1 MKKSNEI
8 ALSNSLS
15 CAVNALQEVEQASEQ
30 AGLNREQANILRLL
44 TEEMI
49 AMTTDILQDCKG
61 SLWMEWQGAACELH
75 LTAVAPIEKEAK
87 AAFIEA
93 SKAKVNAPVKGLKNR
108 ISALLAGMLSSG
120 DYPEL
125 YASMSAGFIGGMPVG
140 MPSMR
145 MAPTWSLAAYTE
157 SRKKEQKD
165 VELEGVEKSILTGLA
180 DDVVVSVKSHWV
192 ELVVKKTFAAPLQA
206 AMPKFTG
213 LSHICIFV
221 DDMMEAFAYYQKL
234 LGVIPNH
241 YLSHWKN
248 EGFFKAGGFIKEA
261 ADGDVSIAFVNVP
274 GTKLT
279 LELMQYY
286 YPEGRKEPVIFAA
299 NDVSGARH
307 VALKIT
313 NIDEAFLH
321 IRSMPDTRLI
331 NESKDYE
338 VFQISETKPGE
349 VRFFDQDMRESD
361 ERNVQTAKILSGV
374 RYFYFIDKYGLQWE
388 FEQGHSD
395 IGD

>member
-1 MKKSNEI
+1 METMKSNEI

-15 CAVNALQEVEQASEQ
+15 CAVNALQTVEQASEQ
-30 AGLNREQANILRLL
+30 AGFSREQTNILRLL

-49 AMTTDILQDCKG
+49 AMTTDILQECKG
-61 SLWMEWQGAACELH
+61 SLWMEWEGTACELH
-75 LTAVAPIEKEAK
+75 LTAVAPMEEAAK

-93 SKAKVNAPVKGLKNR
+93 SRAKVNTPVKGLKNR
-108 ISALLAGMLSSG
+108 ISALLAGMLSSVNS
-120 DYPEL
+120 PEL
-125 YASMSAGFIGGMPVG
+125 YAAMSAGFVGGIPS

-145 MAPTWSLAAYTE
+145 TWSLAAYAE
-157 SRKKEQKD
+157 NQKQNQKD
-165 VELEGVEKSILTGLA
+165 AELEGVEKSILTGLA
-180 DDVVVSVKSHWV
+180 DDVVVSVKNNWV
-192 ELVVKKTFAAPLQA
+192 ELVVRKAFNAPAQA
-206 AMPKFTG
+206 AMPRFTG
-213 LSHICIFV
+213 LSHVCIFV
-221 DDMMEAFAYYQKL
+221 DDMMEAAAYYQKL
-234 LGVIPNH
+234 LGAVPDH
-241 YLSHWKN
+241 YLSHWRNK
-248 EGFFKAGGFIKEA
+248 GFFQAGGFVREA
-261 ADGDVSIAFVNVP
+261 KDGDVSIAFLNVP

-279 LELMQYY
+279 LELMQYH

-313 NIDEAFLH
+313 NIEEAFEH
-321 IRSMPDTRLI
+321 IKSMPDTKPI
-331 NESKDYE
+331 NETDEYR
-338 VFQISETKPGE
+338 VFQISETQPSE
-349 VRFFDQDMRESD
+349 VRFFDQDLRESD

>member
-1 MKKSNEI
+1 MMKSNEI

-15 CAVNALQEVEQASEQ
+15 CAVNALQEVEQASGK

-61 SLWMEWQGAACELH
+61 SLWMEWEGLSCELH

-93 SKAKVNAPVKGLKNR
+93 SKAKVNAPVKGLKNK

-125 YASMSAGFIGGMPVG
+125 YASMSAGFIGGMHIG
-140 MPSMR
+140 MPSLR

-157 SRKKEQKD
+157 SQKKEQKD
-165 VELEGVEKSILTGLA
+165 AELEGVEKSILTGLA

-192 ELVVKKTFAAPLQA
+192 ELIVKKAFAAPLQA
-206 AMPKFTG
+206 AMPQFTG
-213 LSHICIFV
+213 LSHVCIFV
-221 DDMMEAFAYYQKL
+221 DDIMEAVSYYQKL
-234 LGVIPNH
+234 LGVIPDH

-279 LELMQYY
+279 LELMQYH

-331 NESKDYE
+331 NEDADYK
-338 VFQISETKPGE
+338 VFQISETKPSE
-349 VRFFDQDMRESD
+349 VHFFDQDIRESD
-361 ERNVQTAKILSGV
+361 ERNIQTAKILSEV

>member
-1 MKKSNEI
+1 METMKSNEI

-15 CAVNALQEVEQASEQ
+15 CAVNALQTVEQASEQ
-30 AGLNREQANILRLL
+30 AGFSREQTNILRLL

-49 AMTTDILQDCKG
+49 AMTTDILQECKG
-61 SLWMEWQGAACELH
+61 SLWMEWEGTACELH
-75 LTAVAPIEKEAK
+75 LTAVAPMEEAAK

-93 SKAKVNAPVKGLKNR
+93 SRAKVNTPVKGLKNR
-108 ISALLAGMLSSG
+108 ISALLAGMLSSVNS
-120 DYPEL
+120 PEL
-125 YASMSAGFIGGMPVG
+125 YAAMSAGFVGGIPS

-145 MAPTWSLAAYTE
+145 TWSLAAYAE
-157 SRKKEQKD
+157 NQKQDQKD
-165 VELEGVEKSILTGLA
+165 AELEGVEKSILTGLA
-180 DDVVVSVKSHWV
+180 DDVVVSVKNNWV
-192 ELVVKKTFAAPLQA
+192 ELVVRKAFNAPAQA
-206 AMPKFTG
+206 AMPRFTG
-213 LSHICIFV
+213 LSHVCIFV
-221 DDMMEAFAYYQKL
+221 DDMMEAAAYYQKL
-234 LGVIPNH
+234 LGAVPDH
-241 YLSHWKN
+241 YLSHWRNK
-248 EGFFKAGGFIKEA
+248 GFFQAGGFVREA
-261 ADGDVSIAFVNVP
+261 KDGDVSIAFLNVP

-279 LELMQYY
+279 LELMQYH

-313 NIDEAFLH
+313 NIEEAFEH
-321 IRSMPDTRLI
+321 IKSMPDTRLI
-331 NESKDYE
+331 NETDEYR
-338 VFQISETKPGE
+338 VFQISETQPSE
-349 VRFFDQDMRESD
+349 VRFFDQDLRESD

>member
-1 MKKSNEI
+1 MMKSNEI
-8 ALSNSLS
+8 ALSNRLS
-15 CAVNALQEVEQASEQ
+15 CAVHALQEVEHASEK
-30 AGLNREQANILRLL
+30 AGLNREQTNVMRLL

-49 AMTTDILQDCKG
+49 AMTTDILQMCKG
-61 SLWMEWQGAACELH
+61 SLWMEWEGLSCELH
-75 LTAVAPIEKEAK
+75 LTAVAPIEEEAK

-93 SKAKVNAPVKGLKNR
+93 SKSKVNAPIKGLRNR
-108 ISALLAGMLSSG
+108 ISALLAGMLISEE
-120 DYPEL
+120 YPEL
-125 YASMSAGFIGGMPVG
+125 MATMRDGGICSMPIG
-140 MPSMR
+140 MPSVYMGQI
-145 MAPTWSLAAYTE
+145 WSLSTYTE
-157 SRKKEQKD
+157 SQKKAKKD
-165 VELEGVEKSILTGLA
+165 AELEGIEKSILTGLA
-180 DDVVVSVKSHWV
+180 DDVVVSVKNHWV
-192 ELVVKKTFAAPLQA
+192 ELIVKKVFDAPLQP

-213 LSHICIFV
+213 LSHVCIFV
-221 DDMMEAFAYYQKL
+221 DDMMEAVSYYQKL
-234 LGVIPNH
+234 LGVIPDH

-248 EGFFKAGGFIKEA
+248 EGFFQAGGFIKEA

-279 LELMQYY
+279 LELMQYH

-313 NIDEAFLH
+313 NIEEAFLH

-331 NESKDYE
+331 NESDSYQ
-338 VFQISETKPGE
+338 VFQISETKPTE
-349 VRFFDQDMRESD
+349 VHFFDQGIQKSD
-361 ERNVQTAKILSGV
+361 DRNVQTAKILSSV

>member
-1 MKKSNEI
+1 METMKSNEI

-15 CAVNALQEVEQASEQ
+15 CAVNALQTVEQASEQ
-30 AGLNREQANILRLL
+30 AGFSREQTNILRLL

-49 AMTTDILQDCKG
+49 AMTTDILQECKG
-61 SLWMEWQGAACELH
+61 SLWMEWEGTACELH
-75 LTAVAPIEKEAK
+75 LTAVAPMEEAAK

-93 SKAKVNAPVKGLKNR
+93 SRAKANTPVKGLKNR
-108 ISALLAGMLSSG
+108 ISALLAGMLSSVNS
-120 DYPEL
+120 PEL
-125 YASMSAGFIGGMPVG
+125 YAAMSAGFVGGIPS

-145 MAPTWSLAAYTE
+145 TWSLAAYAE
-157 SRKKEQKD
+157 NQKQDQKD
-165 VELEGVEKSILTGLA
+165 AELEGVEKSILTGLA
-180 DDVVVSVKSHWV
+180 DDVVVSVKNNWV
-192 ELVVKKTFAAPLQA
+192 ELVVRKAFNAPAQA
-206 AMPKFTG
+206 AMPRFTG
-213 LSHICIFV
+213 LSHVCIFV
-221 DDMMEAFAYYQKL
+221 DDMMEAAAYYQKL
-234 LGVIPNH
+234 LGAVPDH
-241 YLSHWKN
+241 YLSHWRNK
-248 EGFFKAGGFIKEA
+248 GFFQAGGFVREA
-261 ADGDVSIAFVNVP
+261 KDGDVSIAFLNVP

-279 LELMQYY
+279 LELMQYH

-313 NIDEAFLH
+313 NIEEAFEH
-321 IRSMPDTRLI
+321 IKSMPDTKLI
-331 NESKDYE
+331 NETDEYR
-338 VFQISETKPGE
+338 VFQISETQPSE
-349 VRFFDQDMRESD
+349 VRFFDQDLRESD